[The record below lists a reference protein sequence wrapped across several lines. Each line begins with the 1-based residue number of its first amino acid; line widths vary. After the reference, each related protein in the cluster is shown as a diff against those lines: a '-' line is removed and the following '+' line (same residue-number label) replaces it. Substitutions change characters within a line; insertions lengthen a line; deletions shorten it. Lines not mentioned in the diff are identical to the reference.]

1 LLADRDDRDDGFPEE
16 AKPESR
22 PAAEKPGV
30 NISPIAF
37 VFGIGALLI
46 LGIAAYLTFGPK
58 PAPPPEPVL
67 TPEARQYLP
76 SLDLEN
82 VHMQASESYTNQ
94 RVIEILGDI
103 INHGNRN
110 VKDAL
115 VTCVFYDW
123 SNHVI
128 AQENDYIVGGTAGS
142 LPPGGTKP
150 FRLAFDTIPDTWTQ
164 AMPKLVIREIKF
176 E

>member
-1 LLADRDDRDDGFPEE
+1 MPEDKLLLDPDQPPAW
-16 AKPESR
+16 KPV
-22 PAAEKPGV
+22 AEKPGV
-30 NISPIAF
+30 KISPIGF

-67 TPEARQYLP
+67 TAEARQYLP
-76 SLDLEN
+76 SLGLEN

-103 INHGNRN
+103 SNHGGRT
-110 VKDAL
+110 VKQAL

-123 SNHVI
+123 GGQVV
-128 AQENDYIVGGTAGS
+128 ARENDYIVGGLAGP

-164 AMPKLVIREIKF
+164 ALPTLVIREIQF
-176 E
+176 Q

>member
-1 LLADRDDRDDGFPEE
+1 MPDDRGFLD
-16 AKPESR
+16 ANR
-22 PAAEKPGV
+22 PDAGKTAAEKPGV
-30 NISPIAF
+30 NVSPIAF

-46 LGIAAYLTFGPK
+46 LGIAGYLTFGPK

-76 SLDLEN
+76 NLGLEN
-82 VHMQASESYTNQ
+82 VHMQAAESYSQQ

-103 INHGNRN
+103 ANHGNRTI
-110 VKDAL
+110 KQAL

-123 SNHVI
+123 GGQMV
-128 AQENDYIVGGTAGS
+128 ARENDYIVGGTAGP
-142 LPPGGTKP
+142 LQPGGTKP

-164 AMPKLVIREIKF
+164 ALPTLVIREIKF
-176 E
+176 Q

>member
-1 LLADRDDRDDGFPEE
+1 MPDVKNLPDPDQPDAP
-16 AKPESR
+16 SVI
-22 PAAEKPGV
+22 AEKPGV
-30 NISPIAF
+30 KISPIGF

-58 PAPPPEPVL
+58 PAPPPPPVL
-67 TPEARQYLP
+67 TQEARKYLP
-76 SLDLEN
+76 SLGLDN

-103 INHGNRN
+103 SNHGNRT
-110 VKDAL
+110 VKQAL
-115 VTCVFYDW
+115 VTCVFRDW
-123 SNHVI
+123 GGQVV
-128 AQENDYIVGGTAGS
+128 AQENDYIVGGTAGP

-164 AMPKLVIREIKF
+164 ALPTLVIREIVF